1 MCLNM
6 RSEVLKSFMLPKTW
20 ERELSALGWSV
31 RILTDS
37 LTGAGPELVLNCP
50 LVVVSNN
57 QC

>member
-1 MCLNM
+1 M